1 MNVIKIPFSAGG
13 LGKTKGVEE
22 GPDAIIAATKDFFS
36 TEDDCVPSFEVSS
49 VSVDQSNLE
58 STNERIVAKA
68 ESVMKE
74 TDGAVFLGG
83 DHSITYSLVKAFASV
98 HTTNPGIVIFDAHAD
113 ACTDFSPPT
122 HEDLLLALVKENIIS
137 SATIILVGI
146 RNLHPDEL
154 EFLQRHK
161 ITYYTMKD
169 IANEGK
175 EEIIDAV
182 MAKAKDFGSL
192 YVSFD
197 IDVLDP
203 AFAPG
208 TGYLEPGGLSTRELL
223 FFVHKLRNLSNWKAS
238 DIVEVNPSKD
248 VRDLTATA
256 AAKLLVELSSNTIK
270 NEVQ

>member
-1 MNVIKIPFSAGG
+1 MKVVTIPFSAGG
-13 LGKTKGVEE
+13 LGKTAGVEE
-22 GPDAIIAATKDFFS
+22 GPDAILAATKDFFS
-36 TEDDCVPSFEVSS
+36 TEDDRVPSF
-49 VSVDQSNLE
+49 SVDTVAVDNGNFVE
-58 STNERIVAKA
+58 TNAAIVAKA
-68 ESVMKE
+68 ESVIAAG
-74 TDGAVFLGG
+74 DGSVFLGG

-98 HTTNPGIVIFDAHAD
+98 HSSNPGIVIFDAHAD
-113 ACTDFSPPT
+113 ACTDFNPPT
-122 HEDLLLALVKENIIS
+122 HEDLLLALVKEKIIS
-137 SATIILVGI
+137 AANIILVGI

-154 EFLQRHK
+154 AFLQKHK

-169 IANEGK
+169 IAADGK
-175 EEIIDAV
+175 EEIIDEV
-182 MAKAKDFGSL
+182 MSKAKDFESL

-223 FFVHKLRNLSNWKAS
+223 FFVHKLKNLSNWRAS

-256 AAKLLVELSSNTIK
+256 AAKLLVELS
-270 NEVQ
+270 

>member
-1 MNVIKIPFSAGG
+1 MKVVTIPFSAGG
-13 LGKTKGVEE
+13 LGKTAGVEK
-22 GPDAIIAATKDFFS
+22 GPDAVLAATKDFFS
-36 TEDDCVPSFEVSS
+36 TEDDRVPSFEISS
-49 VSVDQSNLE
+49 VAVDNSNLVE
-58 STNERIVAKA
+58 TNAAIVTKA
-68 ESVMKE
+68 TSVISAA
-74 TDGAVFLGG
+74 DGAVFLGG

-98 HTTNPGIVIFDAHAD
+98 HSSNPGIVIFDAHAD
-113 ACTDFSPPT
+113 ACSDFNPPT
-122 HEDLLLALVKENIIS
+122 HEDLLLALVKEKIVKKEN
-137 SATIILVGI
+137 IILVGI

-154 EFLQRHK
+154 KFLQEHK

-169 IANEGK
+169 IADDGK
-175 EEIIDAV
+175 EEIIEAV
-182 MAKAKDFGSL
+182 MSKAKDFGSL

-223 FFVHKLRNLSNWKAS
+223 FFVHKLKNLSNWKAS

-256 AAKLLVELSSNTIK
+256 AAKLLVELS
-270 NEVQ
+270 

>member
-1 MNVIKIPFSAGG
+1 
-13 LGKTKGVEE
+13 LGKTAGVEE
-22 GPDAIIAATKDFFS
+22 GPDAILAATKDFFS
-36 TEDDCVPSFEVSS
+36 TESGRVPSFDVSS
-49 VSVDQSNLE
+49 VAVDNANLVE
-58 STNERIVAKA
+58 TNAAIVAKA
-68 ESVMKE
+68 ESVLKE
-74 TDGAVFLGG
+74 KDGAVFLGG

-98 HTTNPGIVIFDAHAD
+98 HSSNPGIVIFDAHAD
-113 ACTDFSPPT
+113 ACSDFNPPT
-122 HEDLLLALVKENIIS
+122 HEDLLLALVKEKVILPSN
-137 SATIILVGI
+137 IILVGI

-154 EFLQRHK
+154 AFLKEHK

-169 IANEGK
+169 ITSDGK
-175 EEIIDAV
+175 EEIIEAV
-182 MAKAKDFGSL
+182 MSKAKDFGSL

-223 FFVHKLRNLSNWKAS
+223 FFVHKLKNLSNWKAS

-256 AAKLLVELSSNTIK
+256 AAKLLVELS
-270 NEVQ
+270 